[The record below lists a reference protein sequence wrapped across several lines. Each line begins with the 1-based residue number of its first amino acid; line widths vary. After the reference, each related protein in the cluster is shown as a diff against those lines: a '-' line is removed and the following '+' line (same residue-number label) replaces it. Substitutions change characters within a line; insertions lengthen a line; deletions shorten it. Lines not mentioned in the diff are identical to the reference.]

1 MLRKER
7 KRRALRKK
15 SNSIA
20 AYRQLY
26 EAGKLRERVE
36 QALARLEDCHVCAR
50 RCGVNRLEG
59 EVGKCHTGRQALVSS
74 FGPHFGEEAP
84 LVGSSGSGTIFFA
97 YCNLRCCFC
106 QNYTISQLGEGH
118 VVGSEELAAMMLSLQ
133 RRGCHNI
140 NLVSPTHVVPQILEA
155 LEIAVKAGL
164 SLPLVY
170 NSGGYDSLE
179 TLSLLDGVIDIY
191 MPDMKYSDEKTAR
204 RFSGVEDYPEVNRAA
219 VSEMHRQ
226 AGDLQL
232 DDHGVAT
239 RGLLVRHLVLPHG
252 FAGTAEVC
260 RFLGQKISTNT
271 YLNVMAQYHPCYKAF
286 DVPELARPVSGE
298 EFAEA
303 VRIAQDCGLH
313 RLDRIESRS
322 FARILRVF

>member
-1 MLRKER
+1 V
-7 KRRALRKK
+7 AV
-15 SNSIA
+15 
-20 AYRQLY
+20 YRQLY

-36 QALARLEDCHVCAR
+36 RALALLEDCHVCPR

-59 EVGKCHTGRQALVSS
+59 EVGKCRTGRQALVSS

-84 LVGSSGSGTIFFA
+84 LVGSSGSGTIFFT

-118 VVGSEELAAMMLSLQ
+118 VVGGEELAEMMLSLQ

-140 NLVSPTHVVPQILEA
+140 NFVSPTHVVPQILEA

-164 SLPLVY
+164 SVPLVY

-179 TLSLLDGVIDIY
+179 TLNLLDGIVDIY
-191 MPDMKYSDEKTAR
+191 MPDMKYSDEKTAQ
-204 RFSGVEDYPEVNRAA
+204 RFSGVEDYPQINRAA
-219 VSEMHRQ
+219 VKEMHRQ

-260 RFLGQKISTNT
+260 RFLSQTVSTNT
-271 YLNVMAQYHPCYKAF
+271 YLNVMAQYHPCHKAF
-286 DVPELARPVSGE
+286 DVPELARPLSGE
-298 EFAEA
+298 EFTEA
-303 VRIAQDCGLH
+303 VRIARDRGLH
-313 RLDRIESRS
+313 CLDRIESRS